1 MYYTVLL
8 MCYNVLY
15 NICMKGDTAMAQS
28 TISVRVNN
36 EDKKLFEDFCEQ
48 TGLNV
53 SVAINMFVKTV
64 IREQKLPFEVKAD
77 PFYSDENMAVL
88 KRSIKQLKEGKGK
101 EHDIIEV
108 SK

>member
-1 MYYTVLL
+1 
-8 MCYNVLY
+8 
-15 NICMKGDTAMAQS
+15 MAQS

-36 EDKKLFEDFCEQ
+36 EDKKMFEDFCRQ

-53 SVAINMFVKTV
+53 TVAINMFVKSV

-88 KRSIKQLKEGKGK
+88 KESIKQLKAGKGK

-108 SK
+108 TK